1 MDYRVKYEEW
11 LTNDYFDQNT
21 KEELRSIANDQK
33 EIEERF
39 YTSLDFGTGGL
50 RGIIGAGTNRI
61 NKYTIR
67 KATQGLANYISE
79 NGDKEKGVV
88 ISHDSRHKS
97 REFSIEAALVLAANG
112 IKAYL
117 FDDLRPTPELSF
129 AVRELGATAGIMV
142 TASHNPPEYNG
153 YKVYWEDGAQVV
165 SPHDKGIIGEVNA
178 IESFD
183 NVKTISEEEARE
195 QGLFEIIKP
204 EMDDKYIKTL
214 KDLSLNPESI
224 KKVANDLH
232 IVYTPLHGTGNMPV
246 QRVLDELGFKNLHVV
261 KEQEQPDPNFSTVS
275 YPNPEE
281 PAVFDLG
288 IKLAEE
294 KDAELVMANDPDADR
309 VGIAVKNTDGE
320 WEFLNGNQVG
330 ILLTEYIVNSLER
343 VPENGV
349 VIKTV
354 VTTEMIRP
362 IAEKY
367 GLGVMDTLT
376 GFKYIG
382 EKIKEFE
389 EGKYDKKYIFGFEE
403 SYGYLYGTHA
413 RDKDA
418 IVATMLVAEMAAYY
432 KSKGS
437 SIYEEL
443 MRCYEEY
450 GYYKAD
456 LEAIKMPGKE
466 GKEKIAALL
475 KSLREDSPVELN
487 GEKVIVK
494 KDYLLS
500 KEYDLVNGEESE
512 IDLPESN
519 VLQFLLADNSLVTVR
534 PSGTEPKIKF
544 YFSVTGDSNEE
555 AEDKLSSLKESVMKL
570 TK

>member
-11 LTNDYFDQNT
+11 LNNDYFDQNT
-21 KEELRSIANDQK
+21 KEELRSIAKDPK

-330 ILLTEYIVNSLER
+330 ILLTEYIVNSLEV

-389 EGKYDKKYIFGFEE
+389 EGKYDKEYIFGFEE